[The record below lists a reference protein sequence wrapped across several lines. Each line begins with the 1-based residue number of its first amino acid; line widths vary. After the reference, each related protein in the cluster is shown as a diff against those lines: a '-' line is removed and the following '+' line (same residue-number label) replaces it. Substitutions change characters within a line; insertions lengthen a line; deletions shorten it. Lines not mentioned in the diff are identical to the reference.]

1 MTDTGAKP
9 FSCVFCSRNFS
20 RKDRLQS
27 HYNHC
32 QRRGDREPPSTIPK
46 GRRPHACVT
55 CISSKIRCDGCFPCS
70 QCKKKKVQCRQR
82 TTPRPASNAERLEPL
97 DDRVSIQAL
106 LNRGTDTFTEK
117 FNLPVRDEEI
127 RNLPFHRHQQRSEQ
141 GEEDNETN
149 TNVLA
154 ASTDK
159 SPNSIDYAGVFDSSV
174 EPEMDIS
181 TGPFS
186 FIHPSTTY
194 SDLQLDLY
202 DPAFAFSETLQRHTS
217 YDSTQTLPDQ
227 VPYVSAIH
235 TAIYNK
241 LWCLGIDAK
250 TRQELSACLNFLV
263 TADKVPKFMSIY
275 FRNWHLNCPM
285 IHRPSFDPAK
295 VPLNLVISILF
306 IGAMYSK
313 EQSERVAAK
322 RLLDVAELVVFDS
335 EVFSLE
341 MEINRVLQGG
351 FNGPDHSR
359 PDQDW
364 ERFQELQAGFLMVI
378 AQYWGA
384 GQPVSKRRAM
394 ESRFGDVIKV
404 ARKFNL
410 LHARHQPS
418 DRISETAWLRKESRI
433 RTTAMIGLIDC
444 AMRIYTN
451 YPCRLALA
459 ELEVDLPCKE
469 AIFASQHPFMQDE
482 SIFAPRLTISQA
494 FALLFDKLSPPPLS
508 TAPTSVVDPKLSSAA
523 AATSQ
528 SLNNLFDCDLTV
540 FNLFILIH
548 YLYLY
553 IHSYIMT
560 VSLHLPTTALPSIQT
575 QPGRQPGHQGIGDV
589 AGQGGGG
596 SEPVAPHTKPSPSP
610 TNNFFSSSPLR
621 QDIQGALERWR
632 QLWQAWCAGVSEET
646 LRIAGMFRAAHNF
659 WLVSQLLMTSAEAVD
674 VITGMEIGCDDA
686 LTKLKTLLQNDTE
699 LDQPGAVMVQQQV

>member
-1 MTDTGAKP
+1 
-9 FSCVFCSRNFS
+9 
-20 RKDRLQS
+20 
-27 HYNHC
+27 
-32 QRRGDREPPSTIPK
+32 
-46 GRRPHACVT
+46 
-55 CISSKIRCDGCFPCS
+55 
-70 QCKKKKVQCRQR
+70 
-82 TTPRPASNAERLEPL
+82 
-97 DDRVSIQAL
+97 
-106 LNRGTDTFTEK
+106 
-117 FNLPVRDEEI
+117 
-127 RNLPFHRHQQRSEQ
+127 
-141 GEEDNETN
+141 
-149 TNVLA
+149 
-154 ASTDK
+154 
-159 SPNSIDYAGVFDSSV
+159 
-174 EPEMDIS
+174 MDIW

-202 DPAFAFSETLQRHTS
+202 DPAFTFSEKLQRHTS

-227 VPYVSAIH
+227 VPYVAAIH

-241 LWCLGIDAK
+241 LWCLAIDAK

-263 TADKVPKFMSIY
+263 TTEKVPKFVSIY
-275 FRNWHLNCPM
+275 FRNWHFNCPM

-295 VPLNLVISILF
+295 APLNLVISILF
-306 IGAMYSK
+306 VGAMYSK

-351 FNGPDHSR
+351 VNCGFAGYDPSR

-364 ERFQELQAGFLMVI
+364 ERFEELQAGFLMVI

-384 GQPVSKRRAM
+384 GQTVAKRRAM

-410 LHARHQPS
+410 HRARHQPS
-418 DRISETAWLRKESRI
+418 DRISETAWLQKESRI

-494 FALLFDKLSPPPLS
+494 FALLFDKSSTPPLS
-508 TAPTSVVDPKLSSAA
+508 TASSLTSTSVIDPKLSSAA
-523 AATSQ
+523 PAASQ
-528 SLNNLFDCDLTV
+528 TLTNLFDCDLTV

-560 VSLHLPTTALPSIQT
+560 VSLNLPTTALPSTT
-575 QPGRQPGHQGIGDV
+575 QPGRRPGHQGS
-589 AGQGGGG
+589 GGVVGHSG
-596 SEPVAPHTKPSPSP
+596 SDSEACAPDSKTGP
-610 TNNFFSSSPLR
+610 TTNTFFSSSPLR
-621 QDIQGALERWR
+621 QDIQRALERWR
-632 QLWQAWCAGVSEET
+632 QLWQAWCAGASEET
-646 LRIAGMFRAAHNF
+646 LRTAGMFRAGHNF
-659 WLVSQLLMTSAEAVD
+659 WLVSQLLMTSEEAVN

-686 LTKLKTLLQNDTE
+686 LTKLKTLLQSDTE
-699 LDQPGAVMVQQQV
+699 LDQNQSGSVVEHQI